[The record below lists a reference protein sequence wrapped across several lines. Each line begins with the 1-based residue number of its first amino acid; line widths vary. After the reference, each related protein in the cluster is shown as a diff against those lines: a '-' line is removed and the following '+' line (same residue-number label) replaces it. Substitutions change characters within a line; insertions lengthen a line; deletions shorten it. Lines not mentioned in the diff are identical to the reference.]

1 MIVLNNKFKIKPHYT
16 FKHNNNL
23 KIRLMK
29 IKTRK
34 KQLLLILFSLFLAL
48 PSWSQEGSVTNQE
61 VAREL
66 ERSFDNLSH
75 RLDVIE
81 KAIDDIYWYNKVGD
95 VAFIDKVYIYGPPL
109 WNEKNPTAQG
119 AGNPVKFWSY
129 VFIPRGID
137 PSKKYPL
144 LVFPHGGVHSD
155 FTTYYTHI
163 IRELMAQQYIVV
175 AAEYRGSTGYGGA
188 HYRKIDYGGLEIED
202 VDASRQFM
210 INNYDMVDQNRVGI
224 IGWSHGGLIALHNIF
239 EHPENYTVAYAGVPV
254 SDLIARMGYKTQSY
268 RDLYS
273 ADFHIG
279 KTAYENV
286 DEYRRRSP
294 AWQAHKLKTPLLI
307 HTNTTDAD
315 VNVLEVEHLIKAL
328 KAEGKKFEYEIY
340 QEIPGGHSF
349 DRMDHKIAREIRVKI
364 YKFLDGYL
372 HPPKPLKSVD
382 ELKKAAYFF

>member
-1 MIVLNNKFKIKPHYT
+1 MKKRK
-16 FKHNNNL
+16 NL
-23 KIRLMK
+23 R
-29 IKTRK
+29 
-34 KQLLLILFSLFLAL
+34 QILFVLVLLSLIPEAR
-48 PSWSQEGSVTNQE
+48 SQEESGNNTGLTDALDQ
-61 VAREL
+61 RF
-66 ERSFDNLSH
+66 ERLDH

-95 VAFIDKVYIYGPPL
+95 IAFIDKVYIYGPPL
-109 WNEKNPTAQG
+109 WKEENPTAQG
-119 AGNPVKFWSY
+119 AGNPVKFWTY
-129 VFIPRGID
+129 VFIPRNID
-137 PSKKYPL
+137 PTRKYPL

-155 FTTYYTHI
+155 FNTYYTHI

-175 AAEYRGSTGYGGA
+175 AAEYRGSTGYGAA

-210 INNYDMVDQNRVGI
+210 LDNYDMLDKSRVGI

-239 EHPENYTVAYAGVPV
+239 EHPDNYSVAYAGVPV

-273 ADFHIG
+273 IDYHIG
-279 KTAYENV
+279 KTAYEDV
-286 DEYRRRSP
+286 EEYRRRSP
-294 AWQAHKLKTPLLI
+294 AWQAHKLQTPLLI
-307 HTNTTDAD
+307 HTNTNDAD

-328 KAEGKKFEYEIY
+328 KAEGKKFEYKIY

-349 DRMDHKIAREIRVKI
+349 NRMDTKIAREIRLEI
-364 YKFLDGYL
+364 YNFLDRYL
-372 HPPKPLKSVD
+372 HPPKPLKSLE